1 MIIVIGGGPAGFFGA
16 IAAREADSS
25 RPVLLLEKSSAGLA
39 KVKVSG
45 GGRCNVTH
53 ACFAPRDLADNY
65 PRGQKELIGPFN
77 KWGPVETVAWFAKHG
92 VELKAEPDGRMFPVT
107 DSSGTIVD
115 CLMQAARTAG
125 VEVRTNCPVE
135 AVIPA
140 TVGTGFTIRLAG
152 GESLTCE
159 KLLLATGGR
168 TSTTSA
174 PGGTSTADG
183 YSLAKN
189 LGHSIVEPVPSL
201 FTFRIDDALLAGL
214 AGVSVPEA
222 GIRLADEAGRGKGWG
237 QTGPVLVTHRGL
249 SGPAVLRFS
258 AWGARRLHEMSYR
271 FEIAVD
277 WCPRHSSQDLDAD
290 LQAWSHEHGKQQIN
304 TGGPVELPR
313 RLWAALVG
321 RARIADE
328 TKWADLGRQAR
339 ARLVSALVDTRFAV
353 TGKDTFK
360 EEFVT
365 CGGVA
370 LRELN
375 FQTMASRIRPGLYL
389 AGELLDIDGV
399 TGGFNFQSCWTTGY
413 LAGRGMAGRGMVRK
427 LKILFLCTGNSCRS
441 QMAEGWAKT
450 LLGDSIEVWS
460 AGVETHG
467 MNELAVQVM
476 GEAGVDISGHHSK
489 LVDDLLHIPFD
500 YVVTV
505 CDRAQESC
513 PVFPGRVSFV
523 HHGFEDPPLLATG
536 ARTQEEA
543 LEIYRR
549 VRDEIRGFVETQ
561 EEALEIYRRVRD
573 EIRGFVE
580 GILGYLHG

>member
-16 IAAREADSS
+16 IAARETDPST
-25 RPVLLLEKSSAGLA
+25 PVVLLEKSSAVLA

-53 ACFAPRDLADNY
+53 ACFTPRDLVGYY
-65 PRGQKELIGPFN
+65 PRGGRELIGPFN
-77 KWGPVETVAWFAKHG
+77 KWGPAETVAWFAERG
-92 VELKAEPDGRMFPVT
+92 VELKTENDGRMFPVT

-115 CLMQAARTAG
+115 CLMRTARAAG

-140 TVGTGFTIRLAG
+140 DIGFGFTVRLAG
-152 GESLTCE
+152 GENLTCE

-168 TSTTSA
+168 TSMKSA
-174 PGGTSTADG
+174 PGGTSSTDG
-183 YSLAKN
+183 YSIAKD
-189 LGHSIVEPVPSL
+189 LGHTIIELVPSL
-201 FTFRIDDALLAGL
+201 FTFRIDDPLLEGL

-222 GIRLADEAGRGKGWG
+222 QVRLADESGGGKALR

-258 AWGARRLHEMSYR
+258 AWGARRLHDMAYR
-271 FEIAVD
+271 FGIAID
-277 WCPRHSSQDLDAD
+277 WCPGHSSEDLEADMQD
-290 LQAWSHEHGKQQIN
+290 WSRTKGKQQIS

-313 RLWAALVG
+313 RLWAALVA
-321 RARIADE
+321 RAGITDDK
-328 TKWADLGRQAR
+328 KWADLDRKAR
-339 ARLVSALVDTRFAV
+339 VRLVSALVDTRLVV

-365 CGGVA
+365 CGGVP
-370 LRELN
+370 LKEID
-375 FQTMASRIRPGLYL
+375 FQTMASRTQPGLFL

-413 LAGRGMAGRGMVRK
+413 LAGRGMAAPAKDGNVKPRK

-450 LLGDSIEVWS
+450 LQSDSLEAWS
-460 AGVETHG
+460 AGVKTHG
-467 MNELAVQVM
+467 MNERAVQVM

-505 CDRAQESC
+505 CDNAHESC
-513 PVFPGRVSFV
+513 PVFPGRASVL
-523 HHGFEDPPLLATG
+523 HHGFEDPPLLAK
-536 ARTQEEA
+536 EA
-543 LEIYRR
+543 
-549 VRDEIRGFVETQ
+549 RDE
-561 EEALEIYRRVRD
+561 EEELEIYRRVRD

-580 GILGYLHG
+580 GILGDLWG